1 MKAIRLFDS
10 VINYGSGWSGH
21 VGSTPTLHTIINN
34 QTMKKILAIFL
45 LTISISSFSQQIW
58 QRQMPD
64 SITVGVYLA
73 YTEGASNSI
82 PVNWIGV
89 TSTDICEYNSEAG
102 MELCKVAFVT
112 RGPLPIPI
120 EAQKWSGY
128 WRSFYDT
135 IPAII
140 TTGIAETPI
149 TKPKVFIT
157 GDQLQLES
165 SGTFLAEVFDIYGRL
180 LTTVRSVDRAT
191 IDLTFQPVGIYIV
204 RVNNSTFKILKQ

>member
-10 VINYGSGWSGH
+10 VINY
-21 VGSTPTLHTIINN
+21 NN

-45 LTISISSFSQQIW
+45 FLTISISSFSQMQIW
-58 QRQMPD
+58 R
-64 SITVGVYLA
+64 
-73 YTEGASNSI
+73 
-82 PVNWIGV
+82 VNWSDSV
-89 TSTDICEYNSEAG
+89 TVILFASTENNIKTAVLGN
-102 MELCKVAFVT
+102 
-112 RGPLPIPI
+112 
-120 EAQKWSGY
+120 WSGVDSTWNMCMIHGITGLEFCKLSCLKKEPFPRQVEAKVY
-128 WRSFYDT
+128 VQGVLTTLYFT
-135 IPAII
+135 LEALI

-191 IDLTFQPVGIYIV
+191 IDLAFQPVGIYIV

>member
-1 MKAIRLFDS
+1 
-10 VINYGSGWSGH
+10 
-21 VGSTPTLHTIINN
+21 
-34 QTMKKILAIFL
+34 
-45 LTISISSFSQQIW
+45 
-58 QRQMPD
+58 
-64 SITVGVYLA
+64 
-73 YTEGASNSI
+73 
-82 PVNWIGV
+82 
-89 TSTDICEYNSEAG
+89 

-120 EAQKWSGY
+120 EAQKWPFGY
-128 WRSFYDT
+128 WCFFYDT

-180 LTTVRSVDRAT
+180 LTTVRTVDRAT
-191 IDLTFQPVGIYIV
+191 IDLAFQPVGIYVI